1 MSKNMKDAG
10 VDTLSMPSFIG
21 YVILGKLVFLCLFS
35 DLKNGEKLTDLKN
48 KWKNVCLKPLA

>member
-48 KWKNVCLKPLA
+48 K